1 MPSSAALRSVF
12 ALLSLLIPGLRS
24 LSDCFPADSSFARAV
39 CVCEGVSKIQCL
51 YRRGLPRLTEFPVL
65 NTTYPLITSM

>member
-24 LSDCFPADSSFARAV
+24 QSDCFPADSSFARAV
-39 CVCEGVSKIQCL
+39 CVCKGVSGIQCL